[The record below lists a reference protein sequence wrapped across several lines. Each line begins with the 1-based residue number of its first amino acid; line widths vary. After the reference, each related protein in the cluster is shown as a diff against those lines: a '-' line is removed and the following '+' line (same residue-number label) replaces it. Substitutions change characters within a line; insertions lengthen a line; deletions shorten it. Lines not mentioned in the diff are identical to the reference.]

1 MLDLRAG
8 PLSGRSA
15 ALSALGK
22 RAAAVAWPPV
32 SERDA
37 GEGEFDALDDE
48 FAHLFRDDAPAPPEP
63 PQPPPGPMPS
73 PAAIDEGWD
82 PLIPIP
88 TAGAVDPPLPPP
100 APPPAPP
107 TEADDLLDPIGEIE
121 PGVVAEEEVVVEFED
136 VEAVELVEPPAD
148 PAVGRLFRSR
158 GGPETAEAITAV
170 GSMQARRLRTMARS
184 DEPAAP
190 PEPAERGE
198 PVEDFPSSAPAPAPL
213 PVAASGE
220 PAPALEVMA
229 NPPAYATA
237 RPESAQPRPGRP
249 PRRDR
254 TSRRDNER
262 GGGNV
267 RDERTST
274 GSGTLTG
281 LGVYAVTIG
290 VTVILAFGETLFF
303 GGEPGVITGIGLLV
317 VSVFAA
323 FAVRTRDAVNAIF
336 APPIAFFIAAITA
349 GQFDLNANDLSGR
362 AVALFFLLG
371 ASWVWIVGS
380 TVAALVIVALRRR
393 LG

>member
-1 MLDLRAG
+1 M
-8 PLSGRSA
+8 
-15 ALSALGK
+15 GK
-22 RAAAVAWPPV
+22 HPAAVAWPPV
-32 SERDA
+32 SERDPR
-37 GEGEFDALDDE
+37 EGEYDALEDE
-48 FAHLFRDDAPAPPEP
+48 FAHLFRDEARAPEP
-63 PQPPPGPMPS
+63 PQPPQPP
-73 PAAIDEGWD
+73 PAAIDEGWE
-82 PLIPIP
+82 PLVPIPIP
-88 TAGAVDPPLPPP
+88 TDGVVDPPLPPP
-100 APPPAPP
+100 APPAAADELVAP
-107 TEADDLLDPIGEIE
+107 
-121 PGVVAEEEVVVEFED
+121 VEEDESVEED
-136 VEAVELVEPPAD
+136 VSVEVIEDSEDIEEIAPVEPPAD

-158 GGPETAEAITAV
+158 GATETPEAITAV

-184 DEPAAP
+184 DEAAAP
-190 PEPAERGE
+190 PEPAEQGQ
-198 PVEDFPSSAPAPAPL
+198 PADDFPYSAPAPAPL

-229 NPPAYATA
+229 NRAAYAPA
-237 RPESAQPRPGRP
+237 RPESTPPTSSRP

-254 TSRRDNER
+254 AGRDEEGNER
-262 GGGNV
+262 GGRNERG
-267 RDERTST
+267 ERTSA
-274 GSGTLTG
+274 GGGTLTG

-303 GGEPGVITGIGLLV
+303 GGEPGAITGIGLLV

-349 GQFDLNANDLSGR
+349 GQFDVTANDLSGR

-371 ASWVWIVGS
+371 ASWIWIVGS

>member
-1 MLDLRAG
+1 
-8 PLSGRSA
+8 
-15 ALSALGK
+15 
-22 RAAAVAWPPV
+22 
-32 SERDA
+32 
-37 GEGEFDALDDE
+37 
-48 FAHLFRDDAPAPPEP
+48 
-63 PQPPPGPMPS
+63 
-73 PAAIDEGWD
+73 
-82 PLIPIP
+82 
-88 TAGAVDPPLPPP
+88 
-100 APPPAPP
+100 
-107 TEADDLLDPIGEIE
+107 
-121 PGVVAEEEVVVEFED
+121 
-136 VEAVELVEPPAD
+136 
-148 PAVGRLFRSR
+148 
-158 GGPETAEAITAV
+158 
-170 GSMQARRLRTMARS
+170 
-184 DEPAAP
+184 
-190 PEPAERGE
+190 
-198 PVEDFPSSAPAPAPL
+198 
-213 PVAASGE
+213 
-220 PAPALEVMA
+220 
-229 NPPAYATA
+229 
-237 RPESAQPRPGRP
+237 
-249 PRRDR
+249 
-254 TSRRDNER
+254 
-262 GGGNV
+262 V

>member
-1 MLDLRAG
+1 VLDLRAR
-8 PLSGRSA
+8 PLSGHSA

-22 RAAAVAWPPV
+22 HAAAVAWTPV
-32 SERDA
+32 SEREA

-63 PQPPPGPMPS
+63 AQPSGRMPA

-100 APPPAPP
+100 APPAQ
-107 TEADDLLDPIGEIE
+107 ADDLLDPIGEIE
-121 PGVVAEEEVVVEFED
+121 PEVVAEEDVVVEE
-136 VEAVELVEPPAD
+136 VEEVAEAEPVEPAD

-158 GGPETAEAITAV
+158 GAPETVAAITAV
-170 GSMQARRLRTMARS
+170 GSLQARRLRTMGRS
-184 DEPAAP
+184 NEPAAP
-190 PEPAERGE
+190 AEPAEQGK
-198 PVEDFPSSAPAPAPL
+198 PLDDFPSAAPAPAPAPL

-229 NPPAYATA
+229 NPPA
-237 RPESAQPRPGRP
+237 RPESAHPRSSRP

-254 TSRRDNER
+254 AGRDRAGRRDVER
-262 GGGNV
+262 GGG
-267 RDERTST
+267 DERASI

-336 APPIAFFIAAITA
+336 APSIAFFIAAITA

-371 ASWVWIVGS
+371 ASWVWIIGS